1 MSSATRH
8 PSQQMTFRDDWG
20 VVHYVHATHTETLET
35 LCDRHLLFGCVVP
48 SNAAL
53 HPPSCLFCIGDT
65 SKRWIRPPYE
75 PNDPRYQDLVMV
87 ALSA

>member
-1 MSSATRH
+1 MKERRPA
-8 PSQQMTFRDDWG
+8 QQMTMRDDFG
-20 VVHYVHATHTETLET
+20 VVHFVHATHTETLET
-35 LCDRHLLFGCVVP
+35 LCFRHLLYNGHHVP

-65 SKRWIRPPYE
+65 SPRWIRPPFD
-75 PNDPRYQDLVMV
+75 PDDPRYRDLVMQ